1 MRNGIIIVVGA
12 GPCVCPGSIPKQ
24 SLREDKQMAN
34 IKTIGVL
41 TSGGDAPGMNA
52 AIRGVVR
59 TGIHYGFK
67 VMGIRKG
74 YNGLIHGDITEMSLR
89 SVSDIIHRGGT
100 ILQTARC
107 AEFRTEEGIKK
118 AISMAKVF
126 GIDAIVVIGGDGS
139 YRGARDMS
147 KFGMGVVGI
156 PGTIDND
163 IGCTD
168 YTIGYDTA
176 LNTVQDAIDKIRD
189 TAYSHERC
197 SVIEVMGRHAGYI
210 ALNVGMAGGAE
221 VVLLPERTFD
231 ISKDVIKPIIEGR
244 NRGKKH
250 YVVVVAEGVGGA
262 IEIAK
267 AIEEK
272 TGIEARATIL
282 GHIQRGGSPTVYDR
296 VMASMMGA
304 KAVELLKDD
313 ITNKIVC
320 LRDNKVVDVDIDEAL
335 ETKKTI
341 DSSLIELSKILAL

>member
-1 MRNGIIIVVGA
+1 M
-12 GPCVCPGSIPKQ
+12 S
-24 SLREDKQMAN
+24 E

-52 AIRGVVR
+52 AIRAVVR
-59 TGIHYGFK
+59 TGVYHGFK

-74 YNGLIHGDITEMSLR
+74 YNGLINGEITEMTAR
-89 SVSDIIHRGGT
+89 SVSDTIHRGGT

-107 AEFRTEEGIKK
+107 MEFKTEEGIKR

-139 YRGARDMS
+139 YRGAREMS
-147 KFGMGVVGI
+147 NLGMPVIGL

-163 IGCTD
+163 IGCSD

-176 LNTVQDAIDKIRD
+176 LNTVLDALDKIRD

-197 SVIEVMGRHAGYI
+197 SVLEVMGRHAGYI
-210 ALNVGMAGGAE
+210 ALNVGIAGGAE
-221 VVLLPERTFD
+221 AVILPEKPFD
-231 ISKDVIKPIIEGR
+231 INKDIIKPIIDCR

-250 YVVVVAEGVGGA
+250 YVVIVAEGIGGA
-262 IEIAK
+262 IEISK
-267 AIEEK
+267 QIEEK

-296 VMASMMGA
+296 VMASQMGA
-304 KAVELLKDD
+304 KAVDLLKEG
-313 ITNKIVC
+313 IVNRIVS
-320 LRDNKVVDVDIDEAL
+320 LKDNKLIDIEINEAL
-335 ETKKTI
+335 EMKKSI
-341 DSSLIELSKILAL
+341 DEDMVELSRILAL